1 MLIIYWI
8 NWNFRFEFNLYFDW
22 GYILIR
28 ILMWDYDK
36 IVKILY
42 NLKMWL
48 NIDYCFF
55 IVYFIFLYVLF
66 EDEEKDL
73 SVFGFMF
80 NRLV

>member
-1 MLIIYWI
+1 
-8 NWNFRFEFNLYFDW
+8 
-22 GYILIR
+22 
-28 ILMWDYDK
+28 
-36 IVKILY
+36 
-42 NLKMWL
+42 MWL